1 MKFWKKYKT
10 KKEQE
15 RKLNEA
21 KREQERKLNEARFIN
36 FYGAFNIDFGIG
48 KVKRVIKFNAI
59 DEDNIY
65 YNEYYIVIEYENFV
79 EKKFKICVYDSKRR
93 DRYYKELL
101 DFLNSEKYTERLNYF
116 NQLKYGQDVSKL
128 ELASNKPIGTNEGN
142 IINLSDY
149 R

>member
-1 MKFWKKYKT
+1 MKFWQRYKA

-15 RKLNEA
+15 KKLN
-21 KREQERKLNEARFIN
+21 KARFIN
-36 FYGAFNIDFGIG
+36 FYGVFEIDFSLGE
-48 KVKRVIKFNAI
+48 IKGAI
-59 DEDNIY
+59 SLNLIAEDTY
-65 YNEYYIVIEYENFV
+65 YNEYWIVIEYENFV
-79 EKKFKICVYDSKRR
+79 EKKFKICVYNPKRR

-101 DFLNSEKYTERLNYF
+101 DFLNSEKYIEKLNYY

-149 R
+149 K

>member
-1 MKFWKKYKT
+1 MKFWQRYKA

-15 RKLNEA
+15 KKLN
-21 KREQERKLNEARFIN
+21 KARFIN
-36 FYGAFNIDFGIG
+36 FYGVFEIDFSLGE
-48 KVKRVIKFNAI
+48 IKETIKLNLIA
-59 DEDNIY
+59 EDTY
-65 YNEYYIVIEYENFV
+65 YNEYWIVIEYENFV
-79 EKKFKICVYDSKRR
+79 EKKFKICVYNPKRR

-101 DFLNSEKYTERLNYF
+101 DFLNSEKYIEKLNYY

-149 R
+149 K